1 MIKSAYIHIPFCS
14 KICSYCDFCK
24 IYYSKEL
31 VDKYLIA
38 LEKEIDLLYKNEV
51 LETIYI
57 GGGTPSCL
65 SIKQLE
71 KLFIIL
77 KKLKKSKNIEY
88 TIEGNIESTS
98 LEKLKLYK
106 KYGINRL
113 SFGIETTNKKQ
124 FSFLNR
130 NISLEDTKKI
140 IEKARI
146 LDFNN
151 INLDLMYALPNETIE
166 DLEKDLNF
174 LISLNVEHISTYS
187 LIIEEHT
194 MLYNQ
199 KVNNI
204 KEDIDAEMY
213 DYICKTLNKY
223 NYIHYEIS
231 NFAKKG
237 YYSKHNKCYWDNKNY
252 YGFGLGSAAYINNK
266 RINNTKNIKDYLN
279 GKYIKEEEVI
289 SDDDKIDYEI
299 ILNLRKNEGI
309 NLIDFKNKFHKPLK
323 KIYDYEYLVEKNFI
337 QEKNNHLF
345 IPEDKWY
352 ISNEIITRIM
362 ENKNE

>member
-1 MIKSAYIHIPFCS
+1 MIKNAYIHIPFCN

-24 IYYSKEL
+24 MYYNKEL
-31 VDKYLIA
+31 VDKYLNA
-38 LEKEIDLLYKNEV
+38 LEKEIELLYKNEV

-65 SIKQLE
+65 SIEQLE
-71 KLFIIL
+71 KLFKIL
-77 KKLKKSKNIEY
+77 EKLKKSKNMEY
-88 TIEGNIESTS
+88 TIEGNIDSTS

-113 SFGIETTNKKQ
+113 SFGIETINKKQ

-130 NISLEDTKKI
+130 NISLEDTKKT
-140 IEKARI
+140 IEIARK

-151 INLDLMYALPNETIE
+151 INLDLMYALPNETME
-166 DLEKDLNF
+166 DLEKDLEF
-174 LISLNVEHISTYS
+174 LMSLNVEHISTYS

-199 KVNNI
+199 KVKNI
-204 KEDIDAEMY
+204 KEDIDAKMY
-213 DYICKTLNKY
+213 EYICKILNKN

-231 NFAKKG
+231 NFSKEG
-237 YYSKHNKCYWDNKNY
+237 YYSKHNTCYWDNKNY
-252 YGFGLGSAAYINNK
+252 YGFGLGSASYIKNK
-266 RINNTKNIKDYLN
+266 RINNTRNIKDYLN
-279 GKYIKEEEVI
+279 GKYIKEEEI
-289 SDDDKIDYEI
+289 IYDDDKIDYEI
-299 ILNLRKNEGI
+299 ILNLRKKEGI
-309 NLIDFKNKFHKPLK
+309 NLDDFKNKFHKSLK
-323 KIYDYEYLVEKNFI
+323 KIYDYKYLVEKNFI

>member
-1 MIKSAYIHIPFCS
+1 MIKNAYIHIPFCS

-24 IYYSKEL
+24 MYYNKEL
-31 VDKYLIA
+31 VDKYLNE

-65 SIKQLE
+65 SIEQLD
-71 KLFIIL
+71 KLFKIIE
-77 KKLKKSKNIEY
+77 KLKKSKNIEY
-88 TIEGNIESTS
+88 TIEGNIDSTS

-113 SFGIETTNKKQ
+113 SFGIETTNSKQ

-130 NISLEDTKKI
+130 KISLEDTKKI
-140 IEKARI
+140 IDIARK
-146 LDFNN
+146 LEFNN
-151 INLDLMYALPNETIE
+151 INLDLMYALPDETMK
-166 DLEKDLNF
+166 DLEKDLDF

-199 KVNNI
+199 KIKNI
-204 KEDIDAEMY
+204 KEDIDAKMY
-213 DYICKTLNKY
+213 EYICKTLNKN

-231 NFAKKG
+231 NFAKEG
-237 YYSKHNKCYWDNKNY
+237 YNSKHNTCYWNNKNY
-252 YGFGLGSAAYINNK
+252 YGFGLGAASYIKNK
-266 RINNTKNIKDYLN
+266 RINNTRNIKAYLN
-279 GKYIKEEEVI
+279 GKYLKEEETI
-289 SDDDKIDYEI
+289 SDEDKIDYEI
-299 ILNLRKNEGI
+299 ILNLRKKDGI
-309 NLIDFKNKFHKPLK
+309 NLKEFKNKFHKSLR
-323 KIYDYEYLVEKNFI
+323 KIYDYEYLVENNFI

-352 ISNEIITRIM
+352 ISNEIITKIM
-362 ENKNE
+362 EKKNE